1 MEKLKSLDPE
11 LKRFLVNLG
20 SEQRSSLKWDLLDYL
35 LTLKPKA
42 CAGVPIESVK
52 LMLLYWKYDILESDE
67 GLGTL
72 IHICKALDPGKT
84 AEILAK
90 NDLKELAERIRAESR

>member
-1 MEKLKSLDPE
+1 MEKLKSMDPE
-11 LKRFLVNLG
+11 LKRFLVNVG
-20 SEQRSSLKWDLLDYL
+20 SEQRSSLKWDLLGYL

-42 CAGVPIESVK
+42 CAAAPIESVK
-52 LMLLYWKYDILESDE
+52 LMLLYWKHDMLESDE

-72 IHICKALDPGKT
+72 IEICKALDPEKT

-90 NDLKELAERIRAESR
+90 NGLNELAERIKG

>member
-1 MEKLKSLDPE
+1 MEKLKSIDPE
-11 LKRFLVNLG
+11 LKRFLVNLR
-20 SEQRSSLKWDLLDYL
+20 SEQRSSLKWDLLGYL

-42 CAGVPIESVK
+42 CATAPIESVK
-52 LMLLYWKYDILESDE
+52 LMLLYWKHDMLESDE

-72 IHICKALDPGKT
+72 IEICKALDPEKT

-90 NDLKELAERIRAESR
+90 NGLNELAERVKG

>member
-11 LKRFLVNLG
+11 LKRLLVNLG
-20 SEQRSSLKWDLLDYL
+20 SEQRSLLKWDLLGYL

-42 CAGVPIESVK
+42 CAGAPIESVK
-52 LMLLYWKYDILESDE
+52 LMLLYWKYDLLETDE

-72 IHICKALDPGKT
+72 IEICKTLDSSKT

-90 NDLKELAERIRAESR
+90 NGLSELAERIKG

>member
-1 MEKLKSLDPE
+1 MERLKSLDPE

-20 SEQRSSLKWDLLDYL
+20 SEQRSSLKWDLLGYL

-42 CAGVPIESVK
+42 CAEAPIESVK
-52 LMLLYWKYDILESDE
+52 LMLLFWKYDLLEGDE

-72 IHICKALDPGKT
+72 IEICKALDPEKT

-90 NDLKELAERIRAESR
+90 NGLQELAEKVKGG